1 MFVCVCV
8 MKYKYTTQLYHK
20 VVTSQAMVLSP
31 QTLSVTLLH
40 QRKHQDL
47 HGMKS
52 IINHSSFKQG
62 TK

>member
-20 VVTSQAMVLSP
+20 IGTSQAMVLSP
-31 QTLSVTLLH
+31 QTRSVTLLH
-40 QRKHQDL
+40 QRKHQVL

-52 IINHSSFKQG
+52 TINHSSFKQG
-62 TK
+62 IK